1 MVTDSGSWII
11 IVLYFIQKDSQVNYP
26 REFLIPVNEN
36 PLFFAPI
43 LIEIIVWLE
52 INAKLYFALN

>member
-43 LIEIIVWLE
+43 LIEIIV
-52 INAKLYFALN
+52 